1 MTYSDA
7 PVAAAIGEHFEAVQI
22 NTQDGT
28 AETSELVAR
37 FHQVWTP
44 DLRVLSAD
52 GDEFYGWGGFLPP
65 DEFLPKLLAARAH
78 ALLRLARDEE
88 AAAGYRHVVDA
99 FPASAVAAEASYYG
113 AVAAYRNS
121 HEADDL
127 LGGWGRLQTEYPDSI
142 WRTKQSFIE
151 VAP

>member
-1 MTYSDA
+1 MTYSDET
-7 PVAAAIGEHFEAVQI
+7 VTAAIGEHFEAVQI

-28 AETSELVAR
+28 SATSELVSR

-52 GDEFYGWGGFLPP
+52 GDELYAWGGFLPP
-65 DEFLPKLLAARAH
+65 GEFSPKLLAARAH
-78 ALLRLARDEE
+78 ALLRLARDKE
-88 AAAGYRHVVDA
+88 AAAGYHQVVET
-99 FPASAVAAEASYYG
+99 FPNSAVAAEASYYG

-151 VAP
+151 MAP